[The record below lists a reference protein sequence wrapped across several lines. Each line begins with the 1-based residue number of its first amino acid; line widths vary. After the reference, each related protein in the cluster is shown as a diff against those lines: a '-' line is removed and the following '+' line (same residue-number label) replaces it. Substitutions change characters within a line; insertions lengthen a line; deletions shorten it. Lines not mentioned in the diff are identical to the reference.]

1 MPTLCVGNVDKS
13 SGETR
18 CRCRLTKPR
27 AATDVLHGRRIIDA
41 IKASGV
47 EFIPC
52 LPDIHTSEGL
62 LWPLNDEP
70 DLRLVR
76 VCKEDE
82 GVGICAGLSYCNK
95 RALLLMQYSGMLDSI
110 NAIRIV
116 GAEYALPICMMVGLL
131 NKEPGVLPRNSKHY
145 SVRITGPVL
154 DALGVEHHLIET
166 DADVDKIKPAIDRA
180 YAGPHPVVLFI
191 GRSPLP

>member
-1 MPTLCVGNVDKS
+1 MSLQT
-13 SGETR
+13 ETSA
-18 CRCRLTKPR
+18 R
-27 AATDVLHGRRIIDA
+27 AATDAWHGSLIIRE

-62 LWPLNDEP
+62 LRPLTSDP
-70 DLRLVR
+70 DLTLIR

-82 GVGICAGLSYCNK
+82 GVGICAGLSYCDR

-116 GAEYALPICMMVGLL
+116 GVEYSLPVCMMVGLL
-131 NKEPGVLPRNSKHY
+131 NKEPGVLPEHSKHY
-145 SVRITGPVL
+145 SLRITGPIL
-154 DALGVEHHLIET
+154 DAMGVDHHLIET
-166 DADVDKIKPAIDRA
+166 DADIGKIRPAIERA
-180 YAGPHPVVLFI
+180 YANSRPVVLFI
-191 GRSPLP
+191 GQSPLP

>member
-1 MPTLCVGNVDKS
+1 MQK
-13 SGETR
+13 EEA
-18 CRCRLTKPR
+18 R
-27 AATDVLHGRRIIDA
+27 AAVAALHGRNIIRE

-62 LWPLNDEP
+62 LRPLTDEP
-70 DLRLVR
+70 GLRLIR

-116 GAEYALPICMMVGLL
+116 GVEYGLPICMMVGLL
-131 NKEPGVLPRNSKHY
+131 NKEPGVLPENSKHY
-145 SVRITGPVL
+145 SLRITAPIL
-154 DALGVEHHLIET
+154 DAMGIEHHLIET
-166 DADVDKIKPAIDRA
+166 DADVGKIRPAIENA
-180 YAGPHPVVLFI
+180 YANPHPIVLFI
-191 GRSPLP
+191 GGSPLP